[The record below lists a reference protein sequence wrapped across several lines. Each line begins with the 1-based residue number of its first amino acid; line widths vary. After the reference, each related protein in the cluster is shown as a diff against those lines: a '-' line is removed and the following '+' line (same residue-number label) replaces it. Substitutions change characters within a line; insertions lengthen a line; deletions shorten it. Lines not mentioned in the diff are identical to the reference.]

1 MRPWI
6 TVDQDDVPDD
16 DGTMY
21 LMSRGSE
28 FVIVANDRELMSNRM
43 HGSEDALADLAC
55 DRLAQLDDAR
65 ILVGGLGMGFTL
77 AAVLRRIGP
86 SGEGVVA
93 ELIPAVVRWNQ
104 EYVGRAAGHPL
115 RDPRARVHLGDVA
128 DVIEDASAHSSAR
141 SSAHASAHWSAI
153 LLDID
158 NGPTALTRPGNGWLY
173 TKEGLS
179 VAHDALIPGGILG
192 IWSAASNK
200 SFTRRLRGTGFEVE
214 MLEYTEDGRPTPDDS
229 GTHVLWM
236 ARRPLLT

>member
-1 MRPWI
+1 MRPWR
-6 TVDQDDVPDD
+6 TVDQEDVPDD
-16 DGTMY
+16 DSTMY

-28 FVIVANDRELMSNRM
+28 FAIVANDRELMSNRM
-43 HGSEDALADLAC
+43 HGSEDALADFAC

-86 SGEGVVA
+86 NGEGVVA
-93 ELIPAVVRWNQ
+93 ELIPAVVRWNR

-115 RDPRARVHLGDVA
+115 RDPRARVHIGDVT
-128 DVIEDASAHSSAR
+128 DVIEGS
-141 SSAHASAHWSAI
+141 SAHWSAI

-158 NGPTALTRPGNGWLY
+158 NGPAALTRPGNGWLY
-173 TKEGLS
+173 TKEGLR
-179 VAHDALIPGGILG
+179 VAHEALIPGGILG
-192 IWSAASNK
+192 IWSATNNK

-214 MLEYTEDGRPTPDDS
+214 MLQYTEEGRPTPDDS

-236 ARRPLLT
+236 ARRPVD

>member
-1 MRPWI
+1 M
-6 TVDQDDVPDD
+6 PDD
-16 DGTMY
+16 EGTMY
-21 LMSRGSE
+21 LMRRGSE
-28 FVIVANDRELMSNRM
+28 FVIVANDRELMSNRL

-55 DRLAQLDDAR
+55 DRLVELDDAR

-77 AAVLRRIGP
+77 AAVLRRIGR

-93 ELIPAVVRWNQ
+93 ELIPAVVRWNE

-115 RDPRARVHLGDVA
+115 QDPRARVHVGDVT
-128 DVIEDASAHSSAR
+128 DVIEDSSAE
-141 SSAHASAHWSAI
+141 WSAI

-173 TKEGLS
+173 TKEGLR
-179 VAHDALIPGGILG
+179 VAYEALIPGGILG
-192 IWSAASNK
+192 IWSAANSK
-200 SFTRRLRGTGFEVE
+200 SFTRRLRATGFEVE

-236 ARRPLLT
+236 ARRPHLT